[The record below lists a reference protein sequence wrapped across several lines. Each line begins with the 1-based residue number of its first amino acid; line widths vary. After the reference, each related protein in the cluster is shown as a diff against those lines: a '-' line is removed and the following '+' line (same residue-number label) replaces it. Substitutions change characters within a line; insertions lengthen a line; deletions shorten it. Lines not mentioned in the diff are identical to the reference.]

1 VSARITTLLAE
12 TLPSAVLH
20 NVCSS
25 WNISKRVVELLLRNI
40 D

>member
-1 VSARITTLLAE
+1 VSARITTLPAEVLA
-12 TLPSAVLH
+12 SAVLH

-25 WNISKRVVELLLRNI
+25 WNISKRVAEPPLRNI